1 VVAVLATTL
10 VLAAMV
16 QGLVGLGLA
25 LVAAPVV
32 TLLEPRLMPE
42 LMLWLGLMMP
52 FVTLVREH
60 HDIDWRGLGWSLPPR
75 IAGTVLGVFLVAW
88 FQPAG
93 LGIAVGLMVLA
104 GVVLTVR
111 LVEIP
116 ITPRTLTGAGFVS
129 GVTGTATSIGG
140 PPMAIV
146 YQHRPPH
153 QIRSTLGVF
162 FVVGAGMSLSGL
174 GVAGHLDR
182 ATFLLALTLVPAL
195 VVGFGLSR
203 IANRRVP
210 LHHVRTGV
218 LLVSGLSALVVLVRS
233 LLTL

>member
-10 VLAAMV
+10 VFAAMV

-42 LMLWLGLMMP
+42 LMIWLGLMMP
-52 FVTLVREH
+52 LVTLVREH
-60 HDIDWRGLGWSLPPR
+60 HDIDWRGLGWSLPTR
-75 IAGTVLGVFLVAW
+75 VVGTVIGVFLVAW

-93 LGIAVGLMVLA
+93 LGIAVGLMVLTS
-104 GVVLTVR
+104 VVLTVR

-116 ITPRTLTGAGFVS
+116 VNVPTLVGAGFAS

-140 PPMAIV
+140 PPIAIL
-146 YQHRPPH
+146 YQHHPPH

-162 FVVGAGMSLSGL
+162 FVVGAAMSLTGL
-174 GVAGHLDR
+174 GIAGQLDR
-182 ATFLLALTLVPAL
+182 SALLLALTMVPAL
-195 VVGFGLSR
+195 VAGFGLSR

-210 LHHVRTGV
+210 RHHIRTGV
-218 LLVSGLSALVVLVRS
+218 LLVSGLSAVVVLVRS
-233 LLTL
+233 LSDL

>member
-10 VLAAMV
+10 VLAATV

-42 LMLWLGLMMP
+42 LMLWLALMMP
-52 FVTLVREH
+52 VVTLLREH
-60 HDIDWRGLGWSLPPR
+60 HDIDWHGLLWSQPTR
-75 IAGTVLGVFLVAW
+75 AVGTVLGVLVVAW
-88 FQPAG
+88 FPPAG
-93 LGIAVGLMVLA
+93 LGIAVGLMVLVS
-104 GVVLTVR
+104 VVLTAR
-111 LVEIP
+111 LVVIP
-116 ITPRTLTGAGFVS
+116 VNVRTLAGAGFLS

-140 PPMAIV
+140 PPMAIL

-162 FVVGAGMSLSGL
+162 FILGAAMSLTGL
-174 GVAGHLDR
+174 GVAGQLDR
-182 ATFLLALTLVPAL
+182 STFLLALTMVPAL
-195 VVGFGLSR
+195 VVGFVLSR
-203 IANRRVP
+203 VAKRRVP
-210 LHHVRTGV
+210 HHHIRTGV
-218 LLVSGLSALVVLVRS
+218 LLVSGLSAVVLLVRS